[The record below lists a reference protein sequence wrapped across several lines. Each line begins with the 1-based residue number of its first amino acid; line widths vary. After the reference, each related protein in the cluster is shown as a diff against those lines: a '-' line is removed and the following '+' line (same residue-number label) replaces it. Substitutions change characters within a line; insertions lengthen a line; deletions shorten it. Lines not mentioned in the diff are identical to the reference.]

1 MCRAIWA
8 LAIGPDEAACDR
20 IRRAA
25 GAEVQ
30 VIAMA
35 TTLERTQEL
44 IGDSQLDVALI
55 DAATPDAYGIVRT
68 LRRSHPKVAIVWIGA
83 SPPDTAHSHLGAGE
97 ADLDHVPGAVT
108 RALIARRN

>member
-8 LAIGPDEAACDR
+8 LAIGPDEEACGR

-25 GAEVQ
+25 GADVQ

-35 TTLERTQEL
+35 TTLARVREL
-44 IGDSQLDVALI
+44 IGDTELDVAI
-55 DAATPDAYGIVRT
+55 VDATTPDAYGIVT
-68 LRRSHPKVAIVWIGA
+68 KLRRSHPKVAVVWIGDA
-83 SPPDTAHSHLGAGE
+83 PPETAHASLTHGD
-97 ADLDHVPGAVT
+97 ADGDRVPAAVT

>member
-8 LAIGPDEAACDR
+8 LAIGPDEDACGR
-20 IRRAA
+20 IRKAA

-35 TTLERTQEL
+35 TTLARAQEL
-44 IGDSQLDVALI
+44 IGDSTIDVALI
-55 DAATPDAYGIVRT
+55 DAATPDAYGIVRAM
-68 LRRSHPKVAIVWIGA
+68 RRSHPKVAVVWIGD
-83 SPPDTAHSHLGAGE
+83 SPPETAHSNVGVGQV
-97 ADLDHVPGAVT
+97 DVDHVPGAIT